1 MVLEL
6 NYTQSKAVDIVE
18 RLIDM
23 DSDLVNI
30 FIPIIFNFDGVAEYI
45 VANYSDVLEDDP
57 EGSVEEW
64 SIIILKIMKEQ
75 LIGLLILWD

>member
-6 NYTQSKAVDIVE
+6 NYKQSKAVDIIE

-30 FIPIIFNFDGVAEYI
+30 FIPIVFNFDGVADYI
-45 VANYSDVLEDDP
+45 IANYSDVLEEEDP
-57 EGSVEEW
+57 EGSVEE
-64 SIIILKIMKEQ
+64 
-75 LIGLLILWD
+75 

>member
-6 NYTQSKAVDIVE
+6 NYTQSKAVDIIE

-30 FIPIIFNFDGVAEYI
+30 FIPIVFNFDGVADYI
-45 VANYSDVLEDDP
+45 VANYSDVLEEEDP
-57 EGSVEEW
+57 EGSVEE
-64 SIIILKIMKEQ
+64 
-75 LIGLLILWD
+75 

>member
-6 NYTQSKAVDIVE
+6 NREQNKAVDIVE

-30 FIPIIFNFDGVAEYI
+30 FIPIISNFDGVAEYI

-57 EGSVEEW
+57 EGSVEE
-64 SIIILKIMKEQ
+64 
-75 LIGLLILWD
+75 

>member
-6 NYTQSKAVDIVE
+6 NREQNKAVDIVE

-57 EGSVEEW
+57 EGSVEE
-64 SIIILKIMKEQ
+64 
-75 LIGLLILWD
+75 